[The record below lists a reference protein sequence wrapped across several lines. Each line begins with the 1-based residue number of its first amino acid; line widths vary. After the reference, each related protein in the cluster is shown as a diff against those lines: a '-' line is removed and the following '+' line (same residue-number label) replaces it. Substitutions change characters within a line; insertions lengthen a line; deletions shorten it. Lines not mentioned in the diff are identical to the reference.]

1 MLEYPKMLY
10 NTTGGKA
17 VAKSEA
23 DEKIWRKDGYV
34 SFDELPE
41 DAKNDDHINAQTY
54 SPPKQYGIDRGNLT
68 HVDAQVVHNDKEASV
83 EQKEPTDYD
92 SMTNDELRAL
102 LDARSVEHK
111 SSDRKADLVK
121 AAQDSE

>member
-17 VAKSEA
+17 VVKSEA

-41 DAKNDDHINAQTY
+41 DAKDDGRANAQTY
-54 SPPKQYGIDRGNLT
+54 SPPKQYGVDRGNLT
-68 HVDAQVVHNDKEASV
+68 HVEAQVVHNEKEEAV
-83 EQKEPTDYD
+83 EPKEPINYD
-92 SMTNDELRAL
+92 SMTADELRSL
-102 LDARSVEHK
+102 LDARNVEYK